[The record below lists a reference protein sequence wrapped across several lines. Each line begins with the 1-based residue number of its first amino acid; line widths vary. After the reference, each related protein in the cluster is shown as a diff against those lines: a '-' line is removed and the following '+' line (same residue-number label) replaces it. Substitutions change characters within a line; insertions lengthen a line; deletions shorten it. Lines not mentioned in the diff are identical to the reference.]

1 MVFGD
6 LAAGGEPDDADHE
19 AVETG
24 VCSFGG
30 SGLDARGWK
39 DGRGAVVGGE
49 GGCYDVDFGSG
60 AVGLRSVAQGHCW
73 RCISA
78 ILGRLELA
86 RVIPRFWLTVIFSLC
101 GSSVISMPKVERR

>member
-6 LAAGGEPDDADHE
+6 LSTGREPDDADYE

-30 SGLDARGWK
+30 SGLDARRRK
-39 DGRGAVVGGE
+39 NIRGAVVGGE

-60 AVGLRSVAQGHCW
+60 AVGLRSITQGDCW
-73 RCISA
+73 RGISA
-78 ILGRLELA
+78 IR
-86 RVIPRFWLTVIFSLC
+86 S
-101 GSSVISMPKVERR
+101 